1 MRSPVGYHTTA
12 QPQQLARRRALPALL
27 YAGRP
32 LWQVHRV
39 ARRGSHLR
47 SFSVLESR
55 AATRIC
61 GKRKHKNREDVQRWP
76 EREQR
81 GRPSFNYIDEVSI
94 VKGKYGSSIAEPL
107 KNPTRSLHIAIGGLL
122 VHEMANRAVAALLS
136 SPRPVEQPG
145 TLNAAAGQHHRGV
158 SPTFAANGAAP
169 TQRCIMRTRAAVTLH
184 APLSLKPYPSRCPSR
199 CHPAQPT
206 LVRARCRQRS
216 ARPPLMEAMVLAGPR
231 CWPSWRPF
239 CPSRRAALLTA
250 LLPRPSKGSL
260 RWV

>member
-1 MRSPVGYHTTA
+1 MKGSYGTSITEPTEESYA
-12 QPQQLARRRALPALL
+12 QLTYCHRRLL
-27 YAGRP
+27 
-32 LWQVHRV
+32 
-39 ARRGSHLR
+39 
-47 SFSVLESR
+47 
-55 AATRIC
+55 T
-61 GKRKHKNREDVQRWP
+61 
-76 EREQR
+76 
-81 GRPSFNYIDEVSI
+81 
-94 VKGKYGSSIAEPL
+94 
-107 KNPTRSLHIAIGGLL
+107 
-122 VHEMANRAVAALLS
+122 HEMDRRAVAALHS
-136 SPRPVEQPG
+136 SLPVEQFTPRSNSQANI

-216 ARPPLMEAMVLAGPR
+216 AHPPLMEAMVLAGPR
-231 CWPSWRPF
+231 CWPSWRPL